1 MRRADLRYPFFQSL
15 DFVRCPPAEAV
26 SLRIIAAPKF
36 LALAADRALD
46 SQIVIAAVKPTQ
58 FEFERSV
65 VVGTSGKPV
74 SPKLLDD
81 LMGLFS
87 CPGHGSLSARAITAQ
102 SPLIL

>member
-15 DFVRCPPAEAV
+15 DFVRCAPAETV

-65 VVGTSGKPV
+65 VVGTSGNAV
-74 SPKLLDD
+74 LPKLLHD

-87 CPGHGSLSARAITAQ
+87 
-102 SPLIL
+102 